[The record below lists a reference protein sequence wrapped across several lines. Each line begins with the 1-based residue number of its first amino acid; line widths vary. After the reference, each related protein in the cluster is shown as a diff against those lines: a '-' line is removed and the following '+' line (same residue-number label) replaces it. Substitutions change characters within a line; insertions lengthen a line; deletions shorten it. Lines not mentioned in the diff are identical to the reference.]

1 MKVNGRLGG
10 GALPDDFFKTLDVKR
25 EKDNKVVV
33 LNDKRKKR
41 KHTLHIRE
49 YLTPQ

>member
-1 MKVNGRLGG
+1 MELTRC
-10 GALPDDFFKTLDVKR
+10 DFFKTLDVK
-25 EKDNKVVV
+25 KDNKVVV

-41 KHTLHIRE
+41 KVIRSLHIK